1 MKLIIFIFAFMLL
14 TASISLAKGLEI
26 TEIDAYVD
34 YDEAYT
40 YRIEHVGRKNSASVP
55 VSNNSKIDADI
66 LPGSNV
72 TFTIRIE
79 NSFQG
84 EEPDLRGVFATVT
97 IEDIDDGADLVEESS
112 NFDLEPGNDQRVDI
126 KFEIPLDV
134 EAGAYN
140 VVIFADSEDRNG
152 TQYSAEIN
160 LRLEVKKQS
169 HDIRI
174 IRVSL
179 TPSIID
185 CERKAKL
192 TAEITNAGS
201 NAESQVAL
209 EFESSALGVSSIDK
223 NVLLEASN
231 EASDEEKSYTKTL
244 NMDVP
249 RSVKAG
255 TYPIFINLY
264 WKDIALFDQKVAELV
279 VRDCSSSGS
288 YEPEL
293 DSPNTQ
299 EGDQEN
305 GGEDESG
312 TVIVPDIVP
321 DDEKMAGQKGESQK
335 GELIIA
341 TKETPALNL
350 ILGSMLLGGAVII
363 VLAALAA
370 IGYLKI

>member
-1 MKLIIFIFAFMLL
+1 MKLIIFALAFMLL
-14 TASISLAKGLEI
+14 ASLISLAKGLEI

-79 NSFQG
+79 NTFQG
-84 EEPDLRGVFATVT
+84 EEPELRGVFAAAT
-97 IEDIDDGADLVEESS
+97 IEDIDDGADLVEESLD
-112 NFDLEPGNDQRVDI
+112 FDLKPGNDERVDI

-140 VVIFADSEDRNG
+140 VVISADSEDRNG

-160 LRLEVKKQS
+160 LRLEVKKQN

-174 IRVSL
+174 IKVL
-179 TPSIID
+179 LNPSIID

-209 EFESSALGVSSIDK
+209 EFESSVLGVSSIDK

-279 VRDCSSSGS
+279 VKDCGSSGL
-288 YEPEL
+288 YVPE
-293 DSPNTQ
+293 NTQ
-299 EGDQEN
+299 EGDEEN
-305 GGEDESG
+305 EAVTIIG
-312 TVIVPDIVP
+312 P
-321 DDEKMAGQKGESQK
+321 DDEKMASQKGEFQK

-341 TKETPALNL
+341 TKETPALNF
-350 ILGSMLLGGAVII
+350 ILASMLLGGAVII
-363 VLAALAA
+363 VLAMLATL
-370 IGYLKI
+370 GYLQNKNGRLKLS